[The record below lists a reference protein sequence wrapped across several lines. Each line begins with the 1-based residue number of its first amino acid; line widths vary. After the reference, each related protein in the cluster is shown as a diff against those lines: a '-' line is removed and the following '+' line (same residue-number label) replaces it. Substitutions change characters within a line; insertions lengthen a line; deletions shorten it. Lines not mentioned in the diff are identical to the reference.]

1 MKYNSQT
8 LEQEAVLQ
16 TARQICAAVRTAPKT
31 RGIDHLETCVLTG
44 EDLETLASQM
54 ETLGRDY
61 DYAFFLQ
68 KRPCQPSRRARRHGI
83 LPARAE

>member
-54 ETLGRDY
+54 
-61 DYAFFLQ
+61 
-68 KRPCQPSRRARRHGI
+68 
-83 LPARAE
+83 